1 MNSSN
6 ESSDGRP
13 KTRAEAHAAYAA
25 ALGKCRSP
33 ADKTETMR
41 RLARGDLFYLLVH
54 VLGRDDVDRDWIYD
68 RCREVERGPD
78 GYLDLWAREHYKST
92 IITFGL
98 TIQDILVDP
107 VISVGIF
114 SHTLPIA

>member
-13 KTRAEAHAAYAA
+13 KTRAEAHAAYAE
-25 ALGKCRSP
+25 ALAKCRSP

-54 VLGRDDVDRDWIYD
+54 VLRRDDVDRDWIYD
-68 RCREVERGPD
+68 RCREVERSPNGH
-78 GYLDLWAREHYKST
+78 LDLWAREHYKSAPRPAGKGPWRSG
-92 IITFGL
+92 IRRQWIT
-98 TIQDILVDP
+98 TP
-107 VISVGIF
+107 VSL
-114 SHTLPIA
+114 S